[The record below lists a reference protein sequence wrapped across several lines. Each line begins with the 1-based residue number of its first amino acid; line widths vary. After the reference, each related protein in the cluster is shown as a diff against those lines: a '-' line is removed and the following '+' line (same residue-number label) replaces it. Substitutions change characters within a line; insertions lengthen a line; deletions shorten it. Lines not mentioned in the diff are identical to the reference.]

1 MVSSASIKVLVVE
14 DEPLL
19 RLMAI
24 DILEDAGFS
33 VAEAANSSEALQI
46 IKVTPDLHVL
56 FTDLQMPGEMNGLA
70 LAHLVAKDFPGV
82 GVIIVSGH
90 VVPEAHELPKGA
102 VFLPKPY
109 EARRVVGHIRRLRTG
124 G

>member
-1 MVSSASIKVLVVE
+1 MIASASTKVLVVE

-24 DILEDAGFS
+24 DILEDAGFT
-33 VAEAANSSEALQI
+33 VEEAANSLEALKI
-46 IKVTPDLHVL
+46 LRVTPDLHVL

-70 LAHLVAKDFPGV
+70 LAHLVAKGFPGV

-90 VVPEAHELPKGA
+90 VVPKAHELPKGA
-102 VFLPKPY
+102 VFLAKPY
-109 EARRVVGHIRRLRTG
+109 EARLVVAHIQRLRQAV
-124 G
+124 